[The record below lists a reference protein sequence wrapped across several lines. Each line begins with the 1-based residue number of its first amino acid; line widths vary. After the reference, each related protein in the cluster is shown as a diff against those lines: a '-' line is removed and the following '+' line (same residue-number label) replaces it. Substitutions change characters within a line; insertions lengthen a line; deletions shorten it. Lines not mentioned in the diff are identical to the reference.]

1 MFPPLNLLAS
11 YFVLQLKL
19 KVLAS
24 SLHGCLSA
32 EVFIK
37 TGFVFWLGHLSN
49 FPTELTSLKT
59 LSGFFLNEHL

>member
-1 MFPPLNLLAS
+1 MFLPLNLLES

-19 KVLAS
+19 KALAS
-24 SLHGCLSA
+24 SLHGCLVA

-49 FPTELTSLKT
+49 FPAELTSLKT
-59 LSGFFLNEHL
+59 LSSFFLNEHL